1 MRKCD
6 YSKFNRVCNAMRVA
20 ILCMFFTIQALCGQ
34 EPAKA
39 PATPNL
45 QADLSALSAGY
56 KADLD
61 DIAADYEKWF
71 TALQTWYLAGLD
83 KLQSERTKAGDLE
96 GVLAFKEERDRIAG
110 RVESTREQIQAMPA
124 VLGKLRAAYDPA
136 LKKIKDEAGRRKS
149 VAQKKYLANLEG
161 LQKRLTVSLDLD
173 DAVLVRKEKERLAA
187 EMAEAGGGAVVTPPE
202 PSPKK
207 ASEPFQ
213 GSRNLLAG
221 EDARKWTIV
230 RGDWTTDNNVLT
242 GAGNSSIVFTDELS
256 PPFTLQFKINV
267 LEGMRPRVRFGPFE
281 FGNEGFE
288 TTFALYPKPTGE
300 LFHYQRKTSYGI
312 AISVSQK
319 SVDLSIDGNLIASRP
334 GVKEKLDKLDFLA
347 GDNWSKGRVEFR
359 DITLAK

>member
-1 MRKCD
+1 MSISLLDQVDNGSRESLATGISPAARLRATMAAC
-6 YSKFNRVCNAMRVA
+6 RVS
-20 ILCMFFTIQALCGQ
+20 FTWFGTQKTLTREQKERAAEAFDAEG
-34 EPAKA
+34 A
-39 PATPNL
+39 
-45 QADLSALSAGY
+45 SLSAG
-56 KADLD
+56 KKLLD
-61 DIAADYEKWF
+61 TTHPAYRAV
-71 TALQTWYLAGLD
+71 TAVRGKVDAHWRGLT
-83 KLQSERTKAGDLE
+83 L
-96 GVLAFKEERDRIAG
+96 
-110 RVESTREQIQAMPA
+110 P
-124 VLGKLRAAYDPA
+124 YP
-136 LKKIKDEAGRRKS
+136 EAG
-149 VAQKKYLANLEG
+149 V
-161 LQKRLTVSLDLD
+161 RLIRHDQVEEFAERMTDYKVDLD